1 MKILIGP
8 DSLKDSVSAS
18 QVCHIATELIATYWP
33 EDELITVPLADG
45 GEGTVEALVEGAQG
59 RFISLEVTG
68 PLGNAV
74 HARYGLIYNDEV
86 AVIEMAEASGLPLVS
101 KHLRNPMKTTTYGT
115 GELIL
120 DAIDKGCKKIIIG
133 IGGSATNDAG
143 IGMMQALGYKCL
155 DKNDNEVPYGGDG
168 LLKLHKILPP
178 TKDRSALYKAV
189 TFQVA
194 CDVKNPL
201 YGENGAAYVYSAQ
214 KGADSQMIKHL
225 DQGLMNFSE
234 CVKRSFDIDISTLS
248 GGGAAG
254 GLGASLF
261 ASLDGELLPG
271 FEIINQLLGL
281 EDHLK
286 KDLDLVITS
295 EGQLNHQSFNGK
307 LPIELAK
314 LAKTYNTPTI
324 VLVGSTELSLDDL
337 KETGIIGV
345 FPILSGP
352 MTLSE
357 SMANGDQLIRQTLHN
372 ILSLL
377 HNINHKKQS

>member
-18 QVCHIATELIATYWP
+18 QVCQIASDIMTTYWP

-45 GEGTVEALVEGAQG
+45 GEGTVEALVEGALG

-68 PLGNAV
+68 PLGTMV
-74 HARYGLIYNDEV
+74 ESRYGLIYNDEV
-86 AVIEMAEASGLPLVS
+86 AVIEMAEASGLPLVP
-101 KHLRNPMKTTTYGT
+101 KHLRNPMKTTTFGT

-143 IGMMQALGYKCL
+143 IGMMQALGFKCL
-155 DKNDNEVPYGGDG
+155 DKDDNDVPYGGEG
-168 LLKLHKILPP
+168 LLKLHQILPP
-178 TKDRSALYKAV
+178 DQYRSALYNGI

-201 YGENGAAYVYSAQ
+201 FGENGAAYIYGAQ
-214 KGADSQMIKHL
+214 KGADAQMIVHL
-225 DQGLMNFSE
+225 DQGLRNFSK
-234 CVKRSFDIDISTLS
+234 CIKSAFDIDISTLP

-261 ASLDGELLPG
+261 AGLNGALLPG
-271 FEIINQLLGL
+271 FDIISQLVGL
-281 EDHLK
+281 ENHLK
-286 KDLDLVITS
+286 KDIDLVITS
-295 EGQLNHQSFNGK
+295 EGQMNHQSLNGK

-324 VLVGSTELSLDDL
+324 VLVGSTELSLEELRD
-337 KETGIIGV
+337 TGIIGV
-345 FPILSGP
+345 FPIVSGP

-357 SMANGDQLIRQTLHN
+357 SMVNGKQLIRQTLYN

-377 HNINHKKQS
+377 HNI

>member
-18 QVCHIATELIATYWP
+18 QVCLIATDIITTYWP

-45 GEGTVEALVEGAQG
+45 GEGTVEALVEGTLG
-59 RFISLEVTG
+59 RFVSLEVTG
-68 PLGNAV
+68 PLGTV
-74 HARYGLIYNDEV
+74 VESRYGLIYNDEV
-86 AVIEMAEASGLPLVS
+86 AVIEMAEASGLPLVP
-101 KHLRNPMKTTTYGT
+101 KHLRNPMKTTTFGT

-143 IGMMQALGYKCL
+143 IGMMQALGFKCL
-155 DKNDNEVPYGGDG
+155 DKNENEVPFGGDG

-178 TKDRSALYKAV
+178 DKYRSALYKGI

-201 YGENGAAYVYSAQ
+201 FGENGAAYIYAAQ

-225 DQGLMNFSE
+225 DQGLMNFSK
-234 CVKRSFDIDISTLS
+234 CVKRAFDIDISTLS

-261 ASLDGELLPG
+261 ASLNGELLPG
-271 FEIINQLLGL
+271 FEIINQLVGL
-281 EDHLK
+281 EDHFK
-286 KDLDLVITS
+286 KDIDLVITS
-295 EGQLNHQSFNGK
+295 EGQLNHQSLNGK

-314 LAKTYNTPTI
+314 LAKTYDIPTI
-324 VLVGSTELSLDDL
+324 VLVGSTELSLEEL
-337 KETGIIGV
+337 KDTGIIGV
-345 FPILSGP
+345 FPIASGP

-357 SMANGDQLIRQTLHN
+357 SMANGKQLIRQTLYN

-377 HNINHKKQS
+377 HNI